1 MNAPFDL
8 VEVEPG
14 RRLHVLVEGPE
25 EAPWVVFDHGAFGTY
40 ADGWWIK
47 EALKTDHRVV
57 LYGRA
62 GMDWSDPAPEGAPT
76 PAFHIADLKRLLAR
90 LGGRAPYILVGHS
103 MAGLRL
109 HAFANLHP
117 DELAGRVFIDAMN
130 PKFLRQKDGMRALK
144 SFAALL
150 QLGRLAS
157 KTGVLNAAAPF
168 AGDDIDLPRERR
180 TEKRFLFRQTQ
191 RWVAALAEVAA
202 IDPMADYFDPAVT
215 VNSPVSV
222 FSCMADGGENAN
234 IVKSVSNQGGYGR
247 LFGLEGETRTS
258 LLNPAHAARIAREV
272 RYMTRTMIP
281 LRAPLSSDTS
291 IRDQTEIGN
300 QGFSTR

>member
-14 RRLHVLVEGPE
+14 RHLHVLVEGPE
-25 EAPWVVFDHGAFGTY
+25 DAPWVVFDHGAFGTY

-62 GMDWSDPAPEGAPT
+62 GLGWSDPAPEGTLPT
-76 PAFHIADLKRLLAR
+76 PDFHIADLQRLLAR
-90 LGGRAPYILVGHS
+90 LGARPPYVLVGHS

-117 DELAGRVFIDAMN
+117 DELAGRVFIDALN
-130 PKFLRQKDGMRALK
+130 PKFLRQKGGMRALK
-144 SFAALL
+144 SLAVLL
-150 QLGRLAS
+150 RLGRLAS
-157 KTGVLNAAAPF
+157 KAGVLRGVAPF
-168 AGDDIDLPRERR
+168 MGDDIDLPRAQR
-180 TEKRFLFRQTQ
+180 TEKRFQFRQAQ
-191 RWVAALAEVAA
+191 HWAAALAEVTA

-222 FSCMADGGENAN
+222 FSRTADGGENAN

-247 LFGLEGETRTS
+247 LFGLEGETHTS
-258 LLNPAHAARIAREV
+258 LLNPALAARIAREV

-281 LRAPLSSDTS
+281 HRPSPLPGTS
-291 IRDQTEIGN
+291 MRDQTEIGA
-300 QGFSTR
+300 